1 MAWNPNDYEM
11 VEVRIAKFYA
21 QNEDGRII
29 TELVPDDAEWIFK
42 TYIYLNVGDQAA
54 GLPKAVG
61 HATEKKSAS
70 QFAAELTE
78 TSSVGRCLANLGMH
92 GSKRASR
99 EEMRKVSSEGRDFI
113 TEAKQSTSA
122 DELRLLWTEAK
133 AAGASKT
140 ILDEVKKYAEG
151 LVSAAGERAGGSSG
165 VSGSGKTK

>member
-1 MAWNPNDYEM
+1 MRWDPNQYDM

-61 HATEKKSAS
+61 HATEKKGAS

-99 EEMRKVSSEGRDFI
+99 EEMRKVPAGNRDYI
-113 TEAKQSTSA
+113 AEAEALDDVSA
-122 DELRLLWTEAK
+122 LRLLWAEAQ
-133 AAGASKT
+133 AAGADQKT
-140 ILDEVKKYAEG
+140 LEQVKNRAERLSG
-151 LVSAAGERAGGSSG
+151 NEGKRTGASTG
-165 VSGSGKTK
+165 VSGSGQKK